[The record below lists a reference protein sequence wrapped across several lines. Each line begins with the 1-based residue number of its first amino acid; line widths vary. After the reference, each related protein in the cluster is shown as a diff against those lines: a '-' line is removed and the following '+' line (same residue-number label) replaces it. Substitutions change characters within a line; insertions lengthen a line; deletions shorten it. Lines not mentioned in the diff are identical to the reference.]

1 MSDKS
6 RVEAARDAY
15 DALTDE
21 QKDLIPKDTYD
32 KLKDCEAEMK
42 NLVDAPVITL
52 KDKKTGVSVTGKLSG
67 YELVVTPLQK
77 TDDAV
82 IRMKELLGTKETLT
96 CLYDV
101 KLYLNGQEVQ
111 PRDTITLNF
120 KVGSKYSNKTL
131 RIFHDHNGLIEELE
145 ESVKAGVLS
154 LDVDSLSPFGIVV
167 KKSTTTNNS
176 GSGSHSGSHSSS
188 GSDSSSAASTA
199 ASTAGTTAQGTPA
212 DTSTVSR
219 TGGAKTGDDTDFF
232 FPIVGMLTATGAL
245 AGILFIYK
253 KKKTEEE
260 S

>member
-1 MSDKS
+1 M
-6 RVEAARDAY
+6 
-15 DALTDE
+15 
-21 QKDLIPKDTYD
+21 
-32 KLKDCEAEMK
+32 
-42 NLVDAPVITL
+42 
-52 KDKKTGVSVTGKLSG
+52 TGKLSG

-188 GSDSSSAASTA
+188 GSGSGSTGSTA
-199 ASTAGTTAQGTPA
+199 ASTGTAGTTADA
-212 DTSTVSR
+212 STVGR
-219 TGGAKTGDDTDFF
+219 AGGAKTGDDADLF
-232 FPIVGMLTATGAL
+232 FPIAGMLTATGAL
-245 AGILFIYK
+245 AGILFFYK

>member
-1 MSDKS
+1 M
-6 RVEAARDAY
+6 
-15 DALTDE
+15 
-21 QKDLIPKDTYD
+21 
-32 KLKDCEAEMK
+32 
-42 NLVDAPVITL
+42 
-52 KDKKTGVSVTGKLSG
+52 
-67 YELVVTPLQK
+67 
-77 TDDAV
+77 
-82 IRMKELLGTKETLT
+82 
-96 CLYDV
+96 
-101 KLYLNGQEVQ
+101 
-111 PRDTITLNF
+111 
-120 KVGSKYSNKTL
+120 
-131 RIFHDHNGLIEELE
+131 
-145 ESVKAGVLS
+145 
-154 LDVDSLSPFGIVV
+154 DSLSPFGIVV

-232 FPIVGMLTATGAL
+232 FPIIGMLTATGAL